1 MGNLLQN
8 RQAEMCIPFVHD
20 FEIIMLTNQGND
32 FKERRKNI
40 FKKKCYCNIHKIK
53 LFCCESFVYLITYI
67 KKEDIFN
74 NMI

>member
-32 FKERRKNI
+32 FKERS
-40 FKKKCYCNIHKIK
+40 KK
-53 LFCCESFVYLITYI
+53 YI
-67 KKEDIFN
+67 
-74 NMI
+74 